1 MEPTNLSNSS
11 QELAERDGHDLAVLD
26 PAISSAAVPVE
37 VPPSSPEPRPKNF
50 RKLLLFGLLG
60 VAAIAAIIFV
70 YRWWQFTATHQ
81 ETDDAFVT
89 SDIHPINARVSGTVT
104 EVEVTDNQVVPK
116 GATLAQLD
124 PRDYRV
130 ALKQAQASLTAAK
143 EQASVA
149 QANIGVSQTNIG
161 VSQATTGVTTA
172 NTQGQTIQ
180 AQGNID
186 AAVASISTAQAAV
199 LEAQAGV
206 PATEAQRQEVEANLT
221 KAQLDYKR
229 YANLY
234 RSGAIPQQQLDAA
247 KASYDAFLAQRTTI
261 DEQIKQAKAR
271 VAQAQQNLSNAQS
284 KLAATRGTMQQAK
297 AGDRQAEVNRL
308 QTQTSQRQTAVS
320 QRQYKAALAAVAQAQ
335 AQVENAQLQLS
346 YTTIA
351 APTNGQVGNKTVQ
364 VGQRIQP
371 GQTLMSVVSQQPW
384 VVANFKE
391 TQLGKMKP
399 GQTVDIKID
408 AFADRIFKEK
418 VDSRSA
424 ASGAR
429 FALLPPDNATGNF
442 TKIVQRLPVKV
453 VFDPNSIKGYESQI
467 SPGMSAVVTVEIP

>member
-1 MEPTNLSNSS
+1 MEPTNASNSA
-11 QELAERDGHDLAVLD
+11 QELAERDGRDLVVLE
-26 PAISSAAVPVE
+26 PT
-37 VPPSSPEPRPKNF
+37 SSPTHEQELFKTPQPRSKKF
-50 RKLLLFGLLG
+50 RKLALIALLG
-60 VAAIAAIIFV
+60 VGAIAAIIFG
-70 YRWWQFTATHQ
+70 YRWWRFTATHQ
-81 ETDDAFVT
+81 ETDDAYIT
-89 SDIHPINARVSGTVT
+89 ADIHPINARIAGTVI
-104 EVEVTDNQVVPK
+104 EVKVNDNQVVSK
-116 GATLAQLD
+116 GATLARLD
-124 PRDYRV
+124 PRDFKV
-130 ALKQAQASLTAAK
+130 ALKQAQASLASAQ

-149 QANIGVSQTNIG
+149 QASVGVSQANIG

-172 NTQGQTIQ
+172 NAQGQTTQ

-206 PATEAQRQEVEANLT
+206 PATEAQRQQVEANLI

-229 YANLY
+229 YISLS
-234 RSGAIPQQQLDAA
+234 RSGAIPRQQLDAA
-247 KASYDAFLAQRTTI
+247 KATYDAFVAQRTAI
-261 DEQIKQAKAR
+261 DAQVRQAKAR
-271 VAQAQQNLSNAQS
+271 VAQAQQNLSNARS
-284 KLAATRGTMQQAK
+284 KLAATRGTLQQAK
-297 AGDRQAEVNRL
+297 ASNQQAEVNRR
-308 QTQTSQRQTAVS
+308 QTQTSQRQSEVS
-320 QRQYKAALAAVAQAQ
+320 QRQYKAALAAIAQAQ

-346 YTTIA
+346 YTTIV
-351 APTNGQVGNKTVQ
+351 APTAGQVGNKTVQ
-364 VGQRIQP
+364 VGQRVQL

-399 GQTVDIKID
+399 GQAVEIKID
-408 AFADRIFKEK
+408 AFSNRTFQGR
-418 VDSRSA
+418 VDSRSP

-453 VFDPNSIKGYESQI
+453 VFDRNSLKGYESQI